1 MADDDD
7 AGRFDERM
15 TDSKR
20 VHLRRPRELAD
31 AILSALPADEH
42 PEIRSEQDAWIRV
55 AREWL
60 EERSDEPAV
69 VIEGDVNVVV
79 IPEDVE
85 DIQDWLD
92 EFVERE

>member
-1 MADDDD
+1 
-7 AGRFDERM
+7 M

-60 EERSDEPAV
+60 EDRADEPAV
-69 VIEGDVNVVV
+69 VVQGDVNVIVV
-79 IPEDVE
+79 PEDVE
-85 DIQDWLD
+85 DVESWLA
-92 EFVERE
+92 EFADGG